1 MESKESLK
9 GNIVGIL
16 RFHIT
21 KVSSNEKEK
30 NYIENVFQEISKSFE
45 CINTETLLNV
55 LVKEKSSYVNYEV
68 KLLGKTLTRKKLSKN

>member
-1 MESKESLK
+1 M
-9 GNIVGIL
+9 GIL

-30 NYIENVFQEISKSFE
+30 NYIENVFQEFSKSFE

-55 LVKEKSSYVNYEV
+55 LVKEKFSYVNYEV